1 MLWGLK
7 PVKQQAAH
15 GLATE
20 RLRRLIQQGLL
31 VPEERLAS
39 ERKLA
44 EQIGISR
51 VTLREAL
58 SVLEAEGFV
67 TIRRGAAGGAF
78 VATEAD
84 LRQIMLN
91 QYAAEPALALRIEE
105 YRAHAEPEAARL
117 AAIRRSPADL
127 KRIDAA
133 VAGLADATSPGEIR
147 QHEAAFHLSVAQASG
162 NPFFAT
168 SIEDALAGL
177 VLPFPQGDARR
188 EAQASQ
194 TLRAAV
200 ATAIHR
206 RQGEAA
212 FAAMEMVIAAS
223 RERAPVLSVA

>member
-1 MLWGLK
+1 MPG
-7 PVKQQAAH
+7 
-15 GLATE
+15 
-20 RLRRLIQQGLL
+20 
-31 VPEERLAS
+31 ERLAS
-39 ERKLA
+39 ERKMA

-58 SVLEAEGFV
+58 SVLESEGFV

-78 VATEAD
+78 VATEND

-117 AAIRRSPADL
+117 AAIRRNPADL

-133 VAGLADATSPGEIR
+133 INGLSEAASPGEIR

-162 NPFFAT
+162 NPFFAS

-177 VLPFPQGDARR
+177 VLPFPQGDGRR
-188 EAQASQ
+188 EAQTSK
-194 TLRAAV
+194 TLRATV
-200 ATAIHR
+200 AAAIQK
-206 RQGEAA
+206 RQAEAA
-212 FAAMEMVIAAS
+212 FSAMEKVIEAS
-223 RERAPVLSVA
+223 RDRAPKLSVA

>member
-15 GLATE
+15 GLATD
-20 RLRRLIQQGLL
+20 RLRRSIQQGLF
-31 VPEERLAS
+31 VPGERLAS
-39 ERKLA
+39 ERKMA

-78 VATEAD
+78 VATEED
-84 LRQIMLN
+84 LRQIMLH
-91 QYAAEPALALRIEE
+91 QYAAEPARALRIEE
-105 YRAHAEPEAARL
+105 YRTHAEPEAARL

-133 VAGLADATSPGEIR
+133 VEGLGDAATPGAIR

-162 NPFFAT
+162 NPYFAS

-177 VLPFPQGDARR
+177 VLPFPQGDAGR

-200 ATAIHR
+200 ASAIHAR
-206 RQGEAA
+206 RAEAA
-212 FAAMEMVIAAS
+212 FTAMEKVIAAS
-223 RERAPVLSVA
+223 RDRAPKLSVA

>member
-7 PVKQQAAH
+7 PVKQKAAH
-15 GLATE
+15 GLAID
-20 RLRRLIQQGLL
+20 RLRRSIQQGLL
-31 VPEERLAS
+31 LPGERLAS
-39 ERKLA
+39 ERKMA

-78 VATEAD
+78 VATEDD

-133 VAGLADATSPGEIR
+133 VEGLAGAQSLGEIR
-147 QHEAAFHLSVAQASG
+147 QHEAAFHLSVAHASG
-162 NPFFAT
+162 NPFFAA
-168 SIEDALAGL
+168 SIEDALASL
-177 VLPFPQGDARR
+177 VLPFPQGDTGR
-188 EAQASQ
+188 EAQDSK
-194 TLRAAV
+194 TLRASV
-200 ATAIHR
+200 AAAIHAR
-206 RQGEAA
+206 RAEAA
-212 FAAMEMVIAAS
+212 FAAMQQVISAS
-223 RERAPVLSVA
+223 RDRAPELSVA

>member
-15 GLATE
+15 GLATD
-20 RLRRLIQQGLL
+20 RLRRSIQQGLL
-31 VPEERLAS
+31 LPGERLAS
-39 ERKLA
+39 ERKMA

-78 VATEAD
+78 VATEED
-84 LRQIMLN
+84 LREIMLH

-105 YRAHAEPEAARL
+105 YRAYAEPEAARL

-133 VAGLADATSPGEIR
+133 INGLADAASPGEIR

-162 NPFFAT
+162 NPFFAS

-177 VLPFPQGDARR
+177 VLPFPQADDQR
-188 EAQASQ
+188 EAQTSQ
-194 TLRAAV
+194 TLRASV
-200 ATAIHR
+200 ATAIHAR
-206 RQGEAA
+206 RAEAA
-212 FAAMEMVIAAS
+212 FAAMEKVISAS
-223 RERAPVLSVA
+223 RERSPKLSVA